1 MDIVP
6 PELPARKATSM
17 AEYQLYCF
25 AQSGNAYRDALMLNL
40 IGADWEPIY
49 VDFFAKGETRTPEYR
64 TNVNEMG
71 EVPVLVHGAKKLS
84 QSGVILTYLAD
95 HTGKFRPEGEDERLE
110 ALRWIIFD
118 NQKVNGFLGPYRF
131 LRNFAKPPGDPAVL
145 AFLKGRI
152 EGNLGI
158 VDKRLA
164 GRPYMLGNRP
174 TIADLSLV
182 AYMYYPAD
190 EFGFDIAAQYKNIG
204 AWLERIKA
212 LPGWKHP
219 YDLMPGYPLPKS

>member
-1 MDIVP
+1 
-6 PELPARKATSM
+6 M

-152 EGNLGI
+152 EGNLAI

-164 GRPYMLGNRP
+164 GRSYMLGDRP

-219 YDLMPGYPLPKS
+219 YELMPGYPLPG

>member
-1 MDIVP
+1 
-6 PELPARKATSM
+6 M

-71 EVPVLVHGAKKLS
+71 EVPVLVHGAKRLS

-131 LRNFAKPPGDPAVL
+131 LRNFAKPAGDPAVM
-145 AFLKGRI
+145 AFLKSRI

-164 GRPYMLGNRP
+164 GRSYMLGDRP

-204 AWLERIKA
+204 AWLDRIKA

-219 YDLMPGYPLPKS
+219 YDLMPGYPLPAR

>member
-1 MDIVP
+1 
-6 PELPARKATSM
+6 
-17 AEYQLYCF
+17 
-25 AQSGNAYRDALMLNL
+25 
-40 IGADWEPIY
+40 
-49 VDFFAKGETRTPEYR
+49 
-64 TNVNEMG
+64 MG

-164 GRPYMLGNRP
+164 GRPYMLGDRP
-174 TIADLSLV
+174 TIADISLV

-219 YDLMPGYPLPKS
+219 YDLMPGYPLPTR